1 MLRIAVELLVEMMA
15 GLLMELSRA
24 ITESF
29 MRDFLEAMEV
39 EMSRYN
45 LDFVV
50 WIEMEVTLFPIKVPA
65 PGQKQSGEFGWANNK
80 YRG

>member
-1 MLRIAVELLVEMMA
+1 MLLYAPHCGGATSGDDGGAAGGAVQ
-15 GLLMELSRA
+15 
-24 ITESF
+24 SF